1 MFSSKELI
9 IHLELNGDILQEV
22 SSKDIHEEIAIGRNP
37 ASTWVIPPTD
47 KSASNNHA
55 KLFVKGGN
63 VVIKDMQSRN
73 GTFFQG
79 ERITERKLQPGDQIR
94 LGDCLLKVESA
105 AETGGRKALH
115 PFNRLEQLNGEA
127 KGKLYDL
134 DQETMKIGSA
144 PDCAIVFNDAVISHY
159 HACLEC
165 RPDGSTWIKDM
176 GSRNGT
182 KVNGTPLSMNLNDS
196 ARLLKDGDVI
206 TISYVDLRYWDKY
219 VQHVRSHIGLKI
231 ATVILTLVIV
241 LGGYFM
247 WMNASPSAKSHIE
260 KARVAAQN
268 EDFKKARAQLEA
280 AANARGADT
289 HRYERD
295 ELSKQVDQWEET
307 IAKWADVKALF
318 ADRKWISAN
327 KILSPMLSSNME
339 LWKWNDTTAA
349 QAKNEA
355 LLVKRVNDAFLE
367 ARTTLEDKNAMPA
380 AIEASIKNLSNEL
393 STLPGSVPEFCQ
405 PLIAAATDVKEELV
419 RTSDELKSIDA
430 ALNDFKDIAKLP
442 DVIAKLGA
450 ISETAIARHAERK
463 KEDVRYSEKVESFV
477 ADLRQPLDKLANAQK
492 SLQANYQAI
501 AGLDFAKIAATL
513 PLPTTAECGVY
524 PVLADKRSELEKLNQ
539 TLCED
544 AQQMRNLIETL
555 TNRNLADGQMP
566 DYMKRLFNKQVQADV
581 LDCDI
586 FKHPLPRW
594 NRTEPAG
601 SYDQVLGMEIF
612 YNFLTMLPSEFDS
625 AALEESTLKP
635 DIYLARQDFKVLED
649 FMKFWEHDSLKEV
662 RNIKQGNK
670 AADYVMHADE
680 VIEQRDS
687 LVLSMKKLAL
697 AGEDRSAAIAGGIA
711 ILLGQQAKLL
721 PDDFPDTIN
730 AKVRA
735 VRAKTSAIAKQDA
748 TPEQIIAN
756 RQKILDM
763 GIPGDSIVKISWAEI
778 KR

>member
-9 IHLELNGDILQEV
+9 IRFELNNEVLKEV
-22 SSKDIHEEIAIGRNP
+22 SSKEIHEEISIGRNP

-55 KLFVKGGN
+55 KLFVKGGHAI
-63 VVIKDMQSRN
+63 IKDMQSRN

-79 ERITERKLQPGDQIR
+79 ERITERKLQGGDQIR
-94 LGDCLLKVESA
+94 IGDCLLKVESA
-105 AETGGRKALH
+105 AETGGRKAVH

-134 DQETMKIGSA
+134 DQENMKIGSA
-144 PDCAIVFNDAVISHY
+144 PDCAIIFNDAVVSHY
-159 HACLEC
+159 HASLEC

-182 KVNGTPLSMNLNDS
+182 KVNGTPLSTNLNDS

-219 VQHVRSHIGLKI
+219 VQHVRSHLGLKI
-231 ATVILTLVIV
+231 ATVVLTLAVV
-241 LGGYFM
+241 LGGYFL
-247 WMNASPSAKSHIE
+247 WLNATPSAKSHIE
-260 KARVAAQN
+260 KARLAAQN
-268 EDFKKARAQLEA
+268 EDFKTARSQLEA
-280 AANARGADT
+280 AGNARGADT

-295 ELSKQVDQWEET
+295 ELSKQVDQWEDT
-307 IAKWADVKALF
+307 IRKWAEVKTLF
-318 ADRKWISAN
+318 ADGKWISAN

-339 LWKWNDTTAA
+339 LWKWNDTSAA

-367 ARTTLEDKNAMPA
+367 ARTTLEDKNSTPS
-380 AIEASIKNLSNEL
+380 AIEASIKNISNEL
-393 STLPGSVPEFCQ
+393 STLPGSIPEFCKF
-405 PLIAAATDVKEELV
+405 LISSATDVKEEII
-419 RTSDELKSIDA
+419 RTRDEMKSIDA
-430 ALNDFKDIAKLP
+430 ALIDFKDIAKLP
-442 DVIAKLGA
+442 DVIAKLD
-450 ISETAIARHAERK
+450 AIAESAATRHEARK
-463 KEDVRYSEKVESFV
+463 KEGVRYSTRVESFI
-477 ADLRQPLDKLANAQK
+477 ADLHQPLEKLANAQK
-492 SLQANYQAI
+492 ALQANYQA
-501 AGLDFAKIAATL
+501 AAALTFPKIQKEL

-524 PVLADKRSELEKLNQ
+524 PVLADKRSELEKLNM

-544 AQQMRNLIETL
+544 AQQLK
-555 TNRNLADGQMP
+555 NLADTLANKNLTPGEMP

-586 FKHPLPRW
+586 FKYPLPRW
-594 NRTEPAG
+594 NRKEPVG
-601 SYDQVLGMEIF
+601 NYDSVLGMEVF

-625 AALEESTLKP
+625 ASLEDATFKP

-649 FMKFWEHDSLKEV
+649 FLKFWERDSFKDV
-662 RNIKQGNK
+662 RDVKSGNK
-670 AADYVMHADE
+670 AADYVMHADD
-680 VIEQRDS
+680 VIQQRDA
-687 LVLSMKKLAL
+687 LVLTMKKLAL

-721 PDDFPDTIN
+721 PEDFPDTIN
-730 AKVRA
+730 VKVRA
-735 VRAKTSAIAKQDA
+735 VRAKTNAIAKQEA

-763 GIPGDSIVKISWAEI
+763 GIPGDSIVKISWAEM

>member
-1 MFSSKELI
+1 
-9 IHLELNGDILQEV
+9 
-22 SSKDIHEEIAIGRNP
+22 
-37 ASTWVIPPTD
+37 
-47 KSASNNHA
+47 
-55 KLFVKGGN
+55 
-63 VVIKDMQSRN
+63 
-73 GTFFQG
+73 
-79 ERITERKLQPGDQIR
+79 
-94 LGDCLLKVESA
+94 
-105 AETGGRKALH
+105 
-115 PFNRLEQLNGEA
+115 
-127 KGKLYDL
+127 
-134 DQETMKIGSA
+134 
-144 PDCAIVFNDAVISHY
+144 
-159 HACLEC
+159 
-165 RPDGSTWIKDM
+165 
-176 GSRNGT
+176 
-182 KVNGTPLSMNLNDS
+182 
-196 ARLLKDGDVI
+196 
-206 TISYVDLRYWDKY
+206 
-219 VQHVRSHIGLKI
+219 
-231 ATVILTLVIV
+231 
-241 LGGYFM
+241 M
-247 WMNASPSAKSHIE
+247 WMNATPSAKSHIE
-260 KARVAAQN
+260 KARLAAQN

-307 IAKWADVKALF
+307 IAKWAEVKALF
-318 ADRKWISAN
+318 ADLKWISAN

-367 ARTTLEDKNAMPA
+367 ARTTLEDKNAMPS

-393 STLPGSVPEFCQ
+393 STLPGSIPEFCQ

-419 RTSDELKSIDA
+419 RTSDELKAIDA

-442 DVIAKLGA
+442 DVIAKLGT
-450 ISETAIARHAERK
+450 ISETAITRHAERK
-463 KEDVRYSEKVESFV
+463 KKDVRYSEKVESFI

-492 SLQANYQAI
+492 SLQANYQAV
-501 AGLDFAKIAATL
+501 AGLDFAKVAATL

-555 TNRNLADGQMP
+555 SNRNLSDGQMP
-566 DYMKRLFNKQVQADV
+566 DYMKRLFDKQVQADV
-581 LDCDI
+581 LACDI
-586 FKHPLPRW
+586 FKHALPRW

-601 SYDQVLGMEIF
+601 NYDQVLGMEIF

-625 AALEESTLKP
+625 ASMEDASFKP

-649 FMKFWEHDSLKEV
+649 FLKFWEHDSLKEV

-680 VIEQRDS
+680 VIEQRDG

-735 VRAKTSAIAKQDA
+735 VRAKTNAIAKQEA

>member
-9 IHLELNGDILQEV
+9 IRLELNGDVLQEV
-22 SSKDIHEEIAIGRNP
+22 SSADIKEEIAIGRNP
-37 ASTWVIPPTD
+37 SSTWVIPPTD

-55 KLFVKGGN
+55 KLFVKGGHAI
-63 VVIKDMQSRN
+63 IKDMQSRN

-79 ERITERKLQPGDQIR
+79 ERITEHKLQAGDQIR
-94 LGDCLLKVESA
+94 IGDCLLKVESA

-144 PDCAIVFNDAVISHY
+144 PDCAIIFNDAVISHY

-231 ATVILTLVIV
+231 ATVILTLVVV

-247 WMNASPSAKSHIE
+247 WMNATPSAKSHIE
-260 KARVAAQN
+260 KARLAAQN

-295 ELSKQVDQWEET
+295 ELSKQVDQWEDT
-307 IAKWADVKALF
+307 IKKWAEVKALF
-318 ADRKWISAN
+318 ADLKWISAN

-367 ARTTLEDKNAMPA
+367 ARTTLEDKNAMPS

-393 STLPGSVPEFCQ
+393 STLPGSIPEFCQ

-419 RTSDELKSIDA
+419 RTSDELKAIDA
-430 ALNDFKDIAKLP
+430 ALNDFQDIAKLP
-442 DVIAKLGA
+442 DVIAKLGT

-463 KEDVRYSEKVESFV
+463 KKDVRYSEKVESFI

-492 SLQANYQAI
+492 ALQVNYQAV
-501 AGLDFAKIAATL
+501 AGLDFAKIAAAL

-555 TNRNLADGQMP
+555 TNRNLSDGQMP
-566 DYMKRLFNKQVQADV
+566 DYMKRLFDKQVQADV
-581 LDCDI
+581 LACDI

-625 AALEESTLKP
+625 ASMEDASFKP

-649 FMKFWEHDSLKEV
+649 FLKFWEHDSLKEV

-680 VIEQRDS
+680 VIEQRDG

-735 VRAKTSAIAKQDA
+735 VRAKTNAIAKQEA

>member
-9 IHLELNGDILQEV
+9 IRFELNGDVLQEI
-22 SSKDIHEEIAIGRNP
+22 SSADIKEEIAIGRNP

-55 KLFVKGGN
+55 KLFVKGGHAI
-63 VVIKDMQSRN
+63 IKDMQSRN

-79 ERITERKLQPGDQIR
+79 ERITERKLQAGDQIR
-94 LGDCLLKVESA
+94 IGDCLLKVESA

-367 ARTTLEDKNAMPA
+367 ARTTLEDKNAMPSA
-380 AIEASIKNLSNEL
+380 LEASIKNLSNEL
-393 STLPGSVPEFCQ
+393 STLPGSIPEFCQ

-735 VRAKTSAIAKQDA
+735 VRSKTNALAKQEA

>member
-105 AETGGRKALH
+105 AETGGRKAVH

-144 PDCAIVFNDAVISHY
+144 PDCAIVFNDAVVSHY
-159 HACLEC
+159 HASLEC

-182 KVNGTPLSMNLNDS
+182 KVNGTPLSTNLNDS

-219 VQHVRSHIGLKI
+219 VQHVRSHIGMTI
-231 ATVILTLVIV
+231 ATVVLTLVVV

-247 WMNASPSAKSHIE
+247 WLNATPSAKSHIE
-260 KARVAAQN
+260 KARIAAQN
-268 EDFKKARAQLEA
+268 EDFKTARSQLES

-295 ELSKQVDQWEET
+295 ELSKQVDQWEDT
-307 IAKWADVKALF
+307 IVKWAEIKTLF
-318 ADRKWISAN
+318 ADGKWISAN
-327 KILSPMLSSNME
+327 KILSPMLSTNME

-367 ARTTLEDKNAMPA
+367 ARTTLEENSSTPA
-380 AIEASIKNLSNEL
+380 AIDASIKNLSHEL
-393 STLPGSVPEFCQ
+393 DTLPGNVPEFCQ
-405 PLIAAATDVKEELV
+405 FLVKTAIDIKEELV
-419 RTSDELKSIDA
+419 RTSNELKGIDA

-442 DVIAKLGA
+442 DVIARLGA
-450 ISETAIARHAERK
+450 ISETAAKRHEERK
-463 KEDVRYSEKVESFV
+463 KEGLRYSTKVEAFV

-492 SLQANYQAI
+492 SLQANYQAV
-501 AGLDFAKIAATL
+501 AALEFAKIIDTL

-524 PVLADKRSELEKLNQ
+524 PVLADKRSELEELNK
-539 TLCED
+539 TLVED
-544 AQQMRNLIETL
+544 AQQMRNLVETI
-555 TNRNLADGQMP
+555 TNRNLASGQMP

-601 SYDQVLGMEIF
+601 NYDRVLGMEVF
-612 YNFLTMLPSEFDS
+612 YNFLTMLPTEFDS
-625 AALEESTLKP
+625 ASLEDASFKP
-635 DIYLARQDFKVLED
+635 DIYLARQDFSVLED
-649 FMKFWEHDSLKEV
+649 FMKFWERDSFKDI
-662 RNIKQGNK
+662 RNIKNGNK
-670 AADYVMHADE
+670 AAEYVMHADD
-680 VIEQRDS
+680 VIQRRDE
-687 LVLSMKKLAL
+687 LVVSMKKLAL

>member
-1 MFSSKELI
+1 
-9 IHLELNGDILQEV
+9 
-22 SSKDIHEEIAIGRNP
+22 
-37 ASTWVIPPTD
+37 
-47 KSASNNHA
+47 
-55 KLFVKGGN
+55 
-63 VVIKDMQSRN
+63 
-73 GTFFQG
+73 
-79 ERITERKLQPGDQIR
+79 QIR
-94 LGDCLLKVESA
+94 LGVCLLLVELA
-105 AETGGRKALH
+105 TVTGGHKPLH

-367 ARTTLEDKNAMPA
+367 ARTTLEDKNAMPS

-393 STLPGSVPEFCQ
+393 STLPGSIPEFCQ

-450 ISETAIARHAERK
+450 ISDTAIARHAERK

>member
-9 IHLELNGDILQEV
+9 IRFELNGDVLQEI
-22 SSKDIHEEIAIGRNP
+22 SSADIKEEIAIGRNP

-55 KLFVKGGN
+55 KLFVKGGHAI
-63 VVIKDMQSRN
+63 IKDMQSRN

-79 ERITERKLQPGDQIR
+79 ERITERKLQAGDQIR
-94 LGDCLLKVESA
+94 IGDCLLKVESA

-393 STLPGSVPEFCQ
+393 STLPGSIPEFCQ

>member
-9 IHLELNGDILQEV
+9 IRLELNGDVLQEV
-22 SSKDIHEEIAIGRNP
+22 SSADIKEEISIGRNP
-37 ASTWVIPPTD
+37 GSTWVIPPTD

-55 KLFVKGGN
+55 KLFVKGGHAI
-63 VVIKDMQSRN
+63 IKDMQSRN

-79 ERITERKLQPGDQIR
+79 ERITERKLQAGDQIR
-94 LGDCLLKVESA
+94 IGDCLLKVESA

-115 PFNRLEQLNGEA
+115 PFNRLDQLNGEA

-231 ATVILTLVIV
+231 ATVILTLVVV

-247 WMNASPSAKSHIE
+247 WMNATPSAKSHIE
-260 KARVAAQN
+260 KARLAAQN

-367 ARTTLEDKNAMPA
+367 ARTTLEDKNAMPS

-393 STLPGSVPEFCQ
+393 STLPGSIPEFCQ

-419 RTSDELKSIDA
+419 RTSDELKAIDA

-442 DVIAKLGA
+442 DVIAKLGT
-450 ISETAIARHAERK
+450 ISETAIARHAARK
-463 KEDVRYSEKVESFV
+463 KEDVRYSEKVESFI

-492 SLQANYQAI
+492 SLQANYQAM

-555 TNRNLADGQMP
+555 TNRNLSDGQLP
-566 DYMKRLFNKQVQADV
+566 DYMKRLFDKQVQADV
-581 LDCDI
+581 LACDI
-586 FKHPLPRW
+586 FKHALPRW
-594 NRTEPAG
+594 NHTEPAG
-601 SYDQVLGMEIF
+601 NYDQVLGMEIF

-625 AALEESTLKP
+625 ASMEDASFKP

-649 FMKFWEHDSLKEV
+649 FLKFWEHDSLKEV

-680 VIEQRDS
+680 VIEQRDG

-735 VRAKTSAIAKQDA
+735 VRAKTNAIAKQEA

>member
-9 IHLELNGDILQEV
+9 IRFELNGDVLQEI
-22 SSKDIHEEIAIGRNP
+22 SSADIKEEIAIGRNP

-55 KLFVKGGN
+55 KLFVKGGHAI
-63 VVIKDMQSRN
+63 IKDMQSRN

-79 ERITERKLQPGDQIR
+79 ERITERKLQAGDQIR
-94 LGDCLLKVESA
+94 IGDCLLKVESA

-393 STLPGSVPEFCQ
+393 STLPGSIPEFCQ

-463 KEDVRYSEKVESFV
+463 KEDVRYSEKVESFI

-735 VRAKTSAIAKQDA
+735 VRSKTNALAKQEA

>member
-9 IHLELNGDILQEV
+9 IRFELNGDVLQEI
-22 SSKDIHEEIAIGRNP
+22 SSADIKEEIAIGRNP

-55 KLFVKGGN
+55 KLFVKGGHAI
-63 VVIKDMQSRN
+63 IKDMQSRN

-79 ERITERKLQPGDQIR
+79 ERITERKLQAGDQIR
-94 LGDCLLKVESA
+94 IGDCLLKVESA

-318 ADRKWISAN
+318 ADRKRISAN

-393 STLPGSVPEFCQ
+393 STLPGSIPEFCQ

>member
-1 MFSSKELI
+1 
-9 IHLELNGDILQEV
+9 
-22 SSKDIHEEIAIGRNP
+22 
-37 ASTWVIPPTD
+37 
-47 KSASNNHA
+47 
-55 KLFVKGGN
+55 
-63 VVIKDMQSRN
+63 MQSRN

-79 ERITERKLQPGDQIR
+79 ERITERKLQAGDQIR
-94 LGDCLLKVESA
+94 IGDCLLKVESA

-393 STLPGSVPEFCQ
+393 STLPGSIPEFCQ

-450 ISETAIARHAERK
+450 ISDTAIARHAERK

>member
-1 MFSSKELI
+1 
-9 IHLELNGDILQEV
+9 
-22 SSKDIHEEIAIGRNP
+22 
-37 ASTWVIPPTD
+37 
-47 KSASNNHA
+47 
-55 KLFVKGGN
+55 
-63 VVIKDMQSRN
+63 
-73 GTFFQG
+73 
-79 ERITERKLQPGDQIR
+79 
-94 LGDCLLKVESA
+94 
-105 AETGGRKALH
+105 
-115 PFNRLEQLNGEA
+115 
-127 KGKLYDL
+127 
-134 DQETMKIGSA
+134 
-144 PDCAIVFNDAVISHY
+144 
-159 HACLEC
+159 
-165 RPDGSTWIKDM
+165 
-176 GSRNGT
+176 
-182 KVNGTPLSMNLNDS
+182 
-196 ARLLKDGDVI
+196 
-206 TISYVDLRYWDKY
+206 
-219 VQHVRSHIGLKI
+219 
-231 ATVILTLVIV
+231 
-241 LGGYFM
+241 
-247 WMNASPSAKSHIE
+247 
-260 KARVAAQN
+260 
-268 EDFKKARAQLEA
+268 
-280 AANARGADT
+280 
-289 HRYERD
+289 
-295 ELSKQVDQWEET
+295 
-307 IAKWADVKALF
+307 ALF

-367 ARTTLEDKNAMPA
+367 ARTTLEDKNAMPSA
-380 AIEASIKNLSNEL
+380 LEASIKNLSNEL
-393 STLPGSVPEFCQ
+393 STLPGSIPEFCQ

-735 VRAKTSAIAKQDA
+735 VRSKTNALAKQEA

>member
-1 MFSSKELI
+1 
-9 IHLELNGDILQEV
+9 
-22 SSKDIHEEIAIGRNP
+22 
-37 ASTWVIPPTD
+37 
-47 KSASNNHA
+47 
-55 KLFVKGGN
+55 
-63 VVIKDMQSRN
+63 MQSRN

-79 ERITERKLQPGDQIR
+79 ERITERKLQAGDQIR
-94 LGDCLLKVESA
+94 IGDCLLKVESA

-231 ATVILTLVIV
+231 ATVILTLVVV

-247 WMNASPSAKSHIE
+247 WMNATPSAKSHIE
-260 KARVAAQN
+260 KARLAAQN

-295 ELSKQVDQWEET
+295 ELSKQVDQWEDT
-307 IAKWADVKALF
+307 IKKWAEVKALF
-318 ADRKWISAN
+318 ADLKWISAN

-367 ARTTLEDKNAMPA
+367 ARTTLEDKNAMPS

-393 STLPGSVPEFCQ
+393 STLPGSIPEFCQ

-419 RTSDELKSIDA
+419 RTSDELKAIDA

-442 DVIAKLGA
+442 DVIAKLGT

-463 KEDVRYSEKVESFV
+463 KKDVRYSEKVESFI

-492 SLQANYQAI
+492 ALQANYQAV

-544 AQQMRNLIETL
+544 SQQMRNLIETL
-555 TNRNLADGQMP
+555 TNRNLSDGQMP
-566 DYMKRLFNKQVQADV
+566 DYMKRLFDKQVQADV
-581 LDCDI
+581 LACDI

-601 SYDQVLGMEIF
+601 NYDQVLGMEIF

-625 AALEESTLKP
+625 ASMEDASFRP

-649 FMKFWEHDSLKEV
+649 FLKFWEHDSLKEV

-680 VIEQRDS
+680 VIEQRDG

-735 VRAKTSAIAKQDA
+735 VRAKTNAIAKQEA

>member
-9 IHLELNGDILQEV
+9 IRFELNGDVLQEI
-22 SSKDIHEEIAIGRNP
+22 SSADIKEEIAIGRNP

-55 KLFVKGGN
+55 KLFVKGGHAI
-63 VVIKDMQSRN
+63 IKDMQSRN

-79 ERITERKLQPGDQIR
+79 ERITERKLQAGDQIR
-94 LGDCLLKVESA
+94 IGDCLLKVESA

-260 KARVAAQN
+260 KARIAAQN

-367 ARTTLEDKNAMPA
+367 ARTTLEDKNAMPT

>member
-9 IHLELNGDILQEV
+9 IRFELNGDVLQEI
-22 SSKDIHEEIAIGRNP
+22 SSADIKEEIAIGRNP

-55 KLFVKGGN
+55 KLFVKGGHAI
-63 VVIKDMQSRN
+63 IKDMQSRN

-79 ERITERKLQPGDQIR
+79 ERITERKLQAGDQIR
-94 LGDCLLKVESA
+94 IGDCLLKVESA

-349 QAKNEA
+349 QAKHEA

-393 STLPGSVPEFCQ
+393 STLPGSIPEFCQ

-566 DYMKRLFNKQVQADV
+566 DYMKRLFDKQVQADV
-581 LDCDI
+581 LACDI

-601 SYDQVLGMEIF
+601 NYDQVLGMEIF

-730 AKVRA
+730 AKVRV

>member
-9 IHLELNGDILQEV
+9 IRFELNGDVLQEI
-22 SSKDIHEEIAIGRNP
+22 SSADIKEEIAIGRNP

-55 KLFVKGGN
+55 KLFVKGGHAI
-63 VVIKDMQSRN
+63 IKDMQSRN

-79 ERITERKLQPGDQIR
+79 ERITERKLQAGDQIR
-94 LGDCLLKVESA
+94 IGDCLLKVESA

-260 KARVAAQN
+260 KARIAAQN

-367 ARTTLEDKNAMPA
+367 ARTTLEDKNALPP

-393 STLPGSVPEFCQ
+393 STLPGSIPEFCQ

>member
-9 IHLELNGDILQEV
+9 IRFELNGDVLQEI
-22 SSKDIHEEIAIGRNP
+22 SSADIKEEIAIGRNP

-55 KLFVKGGN
+55 KLFVKGGHAI
-63 VVIKDMQSRN
+63 IKDMQSRN

-79 ERITERKLQPGDQIR
+79 ERITERKLQAGDQIR
-94 LGDCLLKVESA
+94 IGDCLLKVESA

>member
-9 IHLELNGDILQEV
+9 IRFELNGDVLQEI
-22 SSKDIHEEIAIGRNP
+22 SSADIKEEIAIGRNP

-55 KLFVKGGN
+55 KLFVKGGHAI
-63 VVIKDMQSRN
+63 IKDMQSRN

-79 ERITERKLQPGDQIR
+79 ERITERKLQAGDQIR
-94 LGDCLLKVESA
+94 IGDCLLKVESA

-367 ARTTLEDKNAMPA
+367 ARTTLEDKNAMPSA
-380 AIEASIKNLSNEL
+380 LEASIKNLSNEL
-393 STLPGSVPEFCQ
+393 STLPGSIPEFCQ

-450 ISETAIARHAERK
+450 ISDTAIARHAERK

>member
-9 IHLELNGDILQEV
+9 IRFELNNEVLKEV
-22 SSKDIHEEIAIGRNP
+22 SSKEIHEEISIGRNP

-55 KLFVKGGN
+55 KLFVKGGH
-63 VVIKDMQSRN
+63 VIIKDMQSRN

-79 ERITERKLQPGDQIR
+79 ERITEHKMAAGDQVRI
-94 LGDCLLKVESA
+94 GDCLLKAEA
-105 AETGGRKALH
+105 AEETGGRKPVH

-144 PDCAIVFNDAVISHY
+144 PDCAIIFNDAVISHY
-159 HACLEC
+159 HVALDC
-165 RPDGSTWIKDM
+165 RPDGSTWIKDL

-182 KVNGTPLSMNLNDS
+182 KVNGSPLSTNLNDS

-206 TISYVDLRYWDKY
+206 TISYIELRYWDKY

-231 ATVILTLVIV
+231 AAVVLTLVVV
-241 LGGYFM
+241 LGGYFL
-247 WMNASPSAKSHIE
+247 WLNASPSAKSHIE
-260 KARVAAQN
+260 KARLAAQN
-268 EDFKKARAQLEA
+268 ENFKSARSHLEA
-280 AANARGADT
+280 AANSRGADT
-289 HRYERD
+289 HRYERS
-295 ELSKQVDQWEET
+295 ELANQIDQWEDT
-307 IAKWADVKALF
+307 IAKWAEVKELF
-318 ADRKWISAN
+318 ADGRWISAN

-367 ARTTLEDKNAMPA
+367 ARTTLEENSSTPA
-380 AIEASIKNLSNEL
+380 AIEASIKNISHEL
-393 STLPGSVPEFCQ
+393 DTLPGSIPEFCQ
-405 PLIAAATDVKEELV
+405 PLIKAATDVKEEII
-419 RTSDELKSIDA
+419 RTSDELKAVDA
-430 ALNDFKDIAKLP
+430 ALNDFKDITKLP
-442 DVIAKLGA
+442 DVISRLESIADNAAK
-450 ISETAIARHAERK
+450 RHEERK
-463 KEDVRYSEKVESFV
+463 KDGVKYSTKVETFV

-492 SLQANYQAI
+492 ALQANYEAT
-501 AGLDFAKIAATL
+501 ATLAFAKIAAQL
-513 PLPTTAECGVY
+513 PLPTPAECGVY
-524 PVLADKRSELEKLNQ
+524 PVLADKRSELEKLNE

-544 AQQMRNLIETL
+544 AKQFKNLVDTL
-555 TNRNLADGQMP
+555 ANRNLTPDQMP
-566 DYMKRLFNKQVQADV
+566 DYMKNLFNKQVQADV

-601 SYDQVLGMEIF
+601 NYDRVLGLEIF
-612 YNFLTMLPSEFDS
+612 YNFLAMLPAEFDS
-625 AALEESTLKP
+625 ASMEDASFKP

-649 FMKFWEHDSLKEV
+649 FLKFWERDSFKDV
-662 RNIKQGNK
+662 RNIKKGNK
-670 AADYVMHADE
+670 AADYIMHADE

-687 LVLSMKKLAL
+687 LVVAMKKLAL

-721 PDDFPDTIN
+721 PDDFPETIN

-735 VRAKTSAIAKQDA
+735 VRAKTNAIAKQEA

-756 RQKILDM
+756 RQKILDI
-763 GIPGDSIVKISWAEI
+763 GIPGDSIVKVTWAEI

>member
-9 IHLELNGDILQEV
+9 IRFELNGDVLQEI
-22 SSKDIHEEIAIGRNP
+22 SSADIKEEIAIGRNP
-37 ASTWVIPPTD
+37 ASTWVIPPMD

-55 KLFVKGGN
+55 KLFVKGGH
-63 VVIKDMQSRN
+63 VIIKDMQSRN

-79 ERITERKLQPGDQIR
+79 ERITERKLQAGDQIR
-94 LGDCLLKVESA
+94 IGDCLLKVESPV
-105 AETGGRKALH
+105 ESGGRKAIH

-165 RPDGSTWIKDM
+165 RPDGSMWIKDM

-231 ATVILTLVIV
+231 ATVILTLVVV

-247 WMNASPSAKSHIE
+247 WLNATPSAKSHIE
-260 KARVAAQN
+260 KARLAAQN
-268 EDFKKARAQLEA
+268 EDFKSARSQLEA

-295 ELSKQVDQWEET
+295 ELSKQVDQWEDT
-307 IAKWADVKALF
+307 IQKWAEAKALF
-318 ADRKWISAN
+318 ADGRWISAN

-367 ARTTLEDKNAMPA
+367 ARSTLEEKSSTVS

-393 STLPGSVPEFCQ
+393 STLPSSIPEFCQ
-405 PLIAAATDVKEELV
+405 PLIIAATDVKEEIV
-419 RTSDELKSIDA
+419 RTSDELKAIDA
-430 ALNDFKDIAKLP
+430 TLNDIKDIAKLP
-442 DVIAKLGA
+442 DVIAKLDT
-450 ISETAIARHAERK
+450 ISENAAKRHVERK
-463 KEDVRYSEKVESFV
+463 KEGVKYSTKVESFI

-492 SLQANYQAI
+492 SLQANYQAV
-501 AGLDFAKIAATL
+501 AALEFTKIVKEL

-524 PVLADKRSELEKLNQ
+524 PVLGDKRAELERLNK
-539 TLCED
+539 TFCED
-544 AQQMRNLIETL
+544 AKQMRNLVETL
-555 TNRNLADGQMP
+555 ANRELASGQMP
-566 DYMKRLFNKQVQADV
+566 DYMKRLFDKQVQADV
-581 LDCDI
+581 LACDI
-586 FKHPLPRW
+586 FKYPLPRW

-601 SYDQVLGMEIF
+601 NYDRVLGLEIF
-612 YNFLTMLPSEFDS
+612 YNFLVMLPSEFDS
-625 AALEESTLKP
+625 ASMEDASFKP
-635 DIYLARQDFKVLED
+635 DIYQARQDFNVLED
-649 FMKFWEHDSLKEV
+649 FMKFWERDSFKAV
-662 RNIKQGNK
+662 RNVKNGNK
-670 AADYVMHADE
+670 AADYVMHADD
-680 VIEQRDS
+680 VIQRRDE
-687 LVLSMKKLAL
+687 LVVSMKKLAL
-697 AGEDRSAAIAGGIA
+697 AGEDRSAVIAGGIA

-721 PDDFPDTIN
+721 PDDFPNTIN

-735 VRAKTSAIAKQDA
+735 VRAKTNAIAKQEA

-756 RQKILDM
+756 RQKILDI